1 MSIQDKNANSSAS
14 INNSELLNLNKRN
27 ENNFNLTIY
36 SKQIAATSP
45 NVLDAFNTT
54 NNSNNFSVNSSY
66 NTEPL
71 LTSLSSNT
79 PLLTKS
85 LSEYIVDTNLNLNVG
100 GKQFLMKNAT
110 NFVDLNGKEF
120 NLI

>member
-14 INNSELLNLNKRN
+14 ELLNLNN

-36 SKQIAATSP
+36 SKPTAATSS
-45 NVLDAFNTT
+45 NVLDAFNTKT
-54 NNSNNFSVNSSY
+54 SNSNNLSVNSSY

-71 LTSLSSNT
+71 LTSLSSTT

-85 LSEYIVDTNLNLNVG
+85 LSEYIVDTSHSLNVG
-100 GKQFLMKNAT
+100 AKQFLMKNAT
-110 NFVDLNGKEF
+110 NFVDLNGEKF